1 MIAHGKNTQ
10 FHLKVRKKR
19 NLNIVMENLKGYFD
33 LSTFVCNLFKS
44 LFSETRSSLSFC
56 DRRVSTKSVIQKN
69 LTH

>member
-33 LSTFVCNLFKS
+33 LSTFVCNLLNLYFQKRGP
-44 LFSETRSSLSFC
+44 LFPFAIEE
-56 DRRVSTKSVIQKN
+56 
-69 LTH
+69 